1 MIRPICKD
9 VMFLSQKAVPATKED
24 INIGKDLLDTL
35 VANKDRCVG
44 MAANMIG
51 VNKAIIVVNMG
62 FYNLVMY
69 NPKITRKSNIYS
81 TSEGCLSLLGER
93 NTKRYEKIEVE
104 YQDERFDK
112 KTLSL
117 SGFIAQIVQHEVDH
131 LSGIII

>member
-9 VMFLSQKAVPATKED
+9 VLFLSKKAIPATKED
-24 INIGKDLLDTL
+24 INVGKDLLDTL
-35 VANKDRCVG
+35 VANKDCCVG

-117 SGFIAQIVQHEVDH
+117 SGFTAQIVQHEVDH
-131 LSGIII
+131 LLGIII

>member
-24 INIGKDLLDTL
+24 INVGKDLLDTL

-69 NPKITRKSNIYS
+69 NPKIIKKSNVYS

-93 NTKRYEKIEVE
+93 STKRYEKIEVE

>member
-9 VMFLSQKAVPATKED
+9 VLFLSKKAIPATKED
-24 INIGKDLLDTL
+24 INVGKDLLDTL
-35 VANKDRCVG
+35 VANKDCCVG

-117 SGFIAQIVQHEVDH
+117 SGFTAQIVQHEIDH

>member
-9 VMFLSQKAVPATKED
+9 VMFLSQKAIPATKED
-24 INIGKDLLDTL
+24 INVGKDLLDTL

-69 NPKITRKSNIYS
+69 NPKITKKSNIYS

>member
-69 NPKITRKSNIYS
+69 NPKITKKSNMYS

-93 NTKRYEKIEVE
+93 STKRYEKIEVE

>member
-35 VANKDRCVG
+35 VANKDCCVG

-117 SGFIAQIVQHEVDH
+117 SGFTAQIVQHEVDH
-131 LSGIII
+131 LLGIII